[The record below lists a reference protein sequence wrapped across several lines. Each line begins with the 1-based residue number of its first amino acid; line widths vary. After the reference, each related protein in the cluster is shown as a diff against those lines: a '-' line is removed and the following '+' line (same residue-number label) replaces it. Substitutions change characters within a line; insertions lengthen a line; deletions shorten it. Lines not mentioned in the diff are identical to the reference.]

1 MLYMNQMNKY
11 NMQSEQFTT
20 LYVIN
25 VSIPASQSCVFKREV
40 SNMPC
45 QLIWHD
51 TVQVKINQNIFRYLF
66 LNRLVKMPKRNTF
79 HYDTQVIGQFELFQP
94 FRWTTIILIRSSF
107 MANSSK
113 SNGNS
118 LKRGWQR
125 HGCDATL
132 RWIFVDG
139 LCWEWQNKEKPKS
152 ILSNSPV
159 KISYFIVSAISSR
172 PTKVHRYF
180 STNIL
185 IVVVPPTYKA
195 VIWESLLLF
204 SFTDTVAKLL
214 LRQPIAPNSLQNSRT
229 SR

>member
-25 VSIPASQSCVFKREV
+25 VSIPASQSCVLKREV
-40 SNMPC
+40 SKMPC
-45 QLIWHD
+45 QFIWHD

-113 SNGNS
+113 SNENS

-132 RWIFVDG
+132 RWIYLSMVFAENDKTKKN
-139 LCWEWQNKEKPKS
+139 QNRFSRTVRSKYHIS
-152 ILSNSPV
+152 LSQQFLPDQR
-159 KISYFIVSAISSR
+159 KFIVIFPR
-172 PTKVHRYF
+172 IF
-180 STNIL
+180 
-185 IVVVPPTYKA
+185 
-195 VIWESLLLF
+195 
-204 SFTDTVAKLL
+204 
-214 LRQPIAPNSLQNSRT
+214 
-229 SR
+229 